1 MKKKF
6 LFGLCLVAIGFI
18 IFLII
23 NAIINRDNTL
33 ISNPKT
39 IKNIVFTNGKIRKED
54 KIYTFTVNISSTEDT
69 KIDHVDA
76 VLVDKNDNIIE
87 ILEGEVGDLKS
98 NEKKT
103 LEMTTEKDLK
113 NAYSVNYTIYE

>member
-23 NAIINRDNTL
+23 NAIINRDTTL

-39 IKNIVFTNGKIRKED
+39 IKNIVFTNGKISKED